1 MPGDFA
7 CVAGVFAKCDEIV
20 GVHARCV
27 NAPWKWA
34 CALIRGGGANARG
47 NGTMRCAR
55 CPNAHKP
62 SAVRLEVAVR
72 DHPDAKMGPRAR

>member
-7 CVAGVFAKCDEIV
+7 CVGVVFAKCDEIV

-34 CALIRGGGANARG
+34 CALIGGGGANARG
-47 NGTMRCAR
+47 NGMCALPE
-55 CPNAHKP
+55 CPQP

>member
-1 MPGDFA
+1 MRGDFA
-7 CVAGVFAKCDEIV
+7 CVAGVFAKSDEIV

-34 CALIRGGGANARG
+34 CALIREEERTPGATAPWS
-47 NGTMRCAR
+47 AR
-55 CPNAHKP
+55 CPNAHRP

-72 DHPDAKMGPRAR
+72 DHPDAKMGR

>member
-1 MPGDFA
+1 VRGDFA
-7 CVAGVFAKCDEIV
+7 CVAGVFAKSDEIV

-47 NGTMRCAR
+47 NGTMDAR
-55 CPNAHKP
+55 CPNAHRP

>member
-1 MPGDFA
+1 MRGDFA
-7 CVAGVFAKCDEIV
+7 CVAGVFAKSDEIV

-47 NGTMRCAR
+47 NGTMDAR
-55 CPNAHKP
+55 
-62 SAVRLEVAVR
+62 VARMPTDPVPFDSR
-72 DHPDAKMGPRAR
+72 

>member
-7 CVAGVFAKCDEIV
+7 CVGVVFAKCDEIV

-34 CALIRGGGANARG
+34 CALIGGGGANVRG
-47 NGTMRCAR
+47 NGTMQVCA
-55 CPNAHKP
+55 
-62 SAVRLEVAVR
+62 
-72 DHPDAKMGPRAR
+72 ARMPTDPVPFDSR

>member
-7 CVAGVFAKCDEIV
+7 CVAGVFAKSDEIV

-47 NGTMRCAR
+47 NGTMDLRVAR
-55 CPNAHKP
+55 MPQTQCR
-62 SAVRLEVAVR
+62 STR
-72 DHPDAKMGPRAR
+72 GSSS